1 MDSYRTDLAV
11 ELKEISACKV
21 SSGKLEGVSVTEETV
36 ENLRISEVDIKT
48 IQAGERLKK
57 PVGVYYT
64 IDVPDFKDLS
74 LFSDLEINLIAE
86 KISGFLNNFEKQKEN
101 SEDLKNQ
108 TVLVAGLGNRE
119 ITPDSLGPRTISKII
134 STRHVK
140 SDVDLREQ
148 FKKLRSV
155 AAIAPGVL
163 GQTGIEISEII
174 KSIVEKIRPYAVI
187 VIDALV
193 SQVPDRLGSTIQ
205 ISNSGISPGSGVM
218 NKRKEISKD
227 FLGVPI
233 ISIGIPT
240 VVEANT
246 LIKSILSSSEDNIDN
261 TNKLNNNSKAIE
273 PMIVTPK
280 DIDNI
285 IKHSSNI
292 LALII
297 NKALQSNLTID
308 DIKILTS

>member
-1 MDSYRTDLAV
+1 MNIYRTDLAV
-11 ELKEISACKV
+11 ELNEV
-21 SSGKLEGVSVTEETV
+21 NSGKLKGVSVTNETV
-36 ENLRISEVDIKT
+36 NQLKISKVNIETIEASQKLGKAIGTYYTVDVPNFKNLTLLSKDEIKLVSQKISE
-48 IQAGERLKK
+48 
-57 PVGVYYT
+57 
-64 IDVPDFKDLS
+64 
-74 LFSDLEINLIAE
+74 
-86 KISGFLNNFEKQKEN
+86 FLNNFADNDDEN
-101 SEDLKNQ
+101 KSI
-108 TVLVAGLGNRE
+108 LVVGLGNRE

-140 SDVDLREQ
+140 LDVNLREQ
-148 FKKLRSV
+148 FKQLRSV
-155 AAIAPGVL
+155 SAISPGVL

-174 KSIVEKIRPYAVI
+174 KSIVEKIHPCAVI

-193 SQVPDRLGSTIQ
+193 SQNIDRLGSTIQ

-240 VVEANT
+240 VVDANT
-246 LIKSILSSSEDNIDN
+246 LVKNVLY
-261 TNKLNNNSKAIE
+261 NSKLDNQVANDVVPDNARLNVD

-285 IKHSSNI
+285 IKHASDI

-297 NKALQSNLTID
+297 NKALQTNLSIN
-308 DIKILTS
+308 DIKMLTS